1 MIWIF
6 PRLSLDCRWG
16 RRAKLRRSY
25 HLPVASGKP
34 ATAAPEAQKFHNRRT
49 GNPQTAGLPPRTI
62 GMSRL
67 SETAKHR
74 PVSPA
79 EQILLCRKNDRASR
93 FDKLRF
99 VR

>member
-16 RRAKLRRSY
+16 RRAKVRRSY
-25 HLPVASGKP
+25 HLPVARDKP
-34 ATAAPEAQKFHNRRT
+34 ATAAQEAQKSHKRRT
-49 GNPQTAGLPPRTI
+49 GNPQTAALPPRTI
-62 GMSRL
+62 GKPRRRQA
-67 SETAKHR
+67 AKHR

-79 EQILLCRKNDRASR
+79 EQNLLCRKNDSVSC
-93 FDKLRF
+93 FDKFRF